1 VSNLSELLPAGGGQN
16 NFTFT
21 ASGAVSNG
29 DAVVLNSDG
38 TVTSV
43 GNVAAAIGSIVEI
56 STQTNINTRTTSSA
70 YDSTNNKVVIAYQ
83 GSSNYG
89 YAVVGTISG
98 STVSYGTPVA
108 WTSTSIERPSI
119 AFGNGKVVV
128 SYKDQTGGTK
138 ARVGTVSG
146 TSISF
151 GNAETIDSNATAGDN
166 SIAYHAAE
174 NKFVVALQDNGSS
187 SYGKA
192 SVGTVSGTTISFGSQ
207 ATFESAYTLLE
218 GRGVVYDSTNEKI
231 VIIYTDSADNN
242 RGTAVVGTVSG
253 TSISFGTV
261 AKFGSSTFGSLTL
274 AATFDA
280 SAGKIV
286 VAGREGQNSYAAYA
300 VGTVSG
306 TNISF
311 GTETVFLSESI
322 ANRYSS
328 IEYMASAKKVVIST
342 SSSSSGGLL
351 HPGTV
356 SGTSISFDSTTA
368 SGADADYT
376 VAALSDD
383 TAARKMHVT
392 FSDPNNSQ
400 RLSGRAFSPIQTNLT
415 STSFIGLAAQAI
427 SNSATGTVNTVG
439 SLNESQSGLTI
450 GSDYYVQEDGTI
462 STTSTSPAVKIGQAI
477 KATTINMK
485 NRS

>member
-1 VSNLSELLPAGGGQN
+1 MSNLSELLPAGGGQN

-38 TVTSV
+38 TVTSA

-70 YDSTNNKVVIAYQ
+70 YDSTNNKVVIVYQ

-89 YAVVGTISG
+89 YAVLGTISG
-98 STVSYGTPVA
+98 STVSYQTPVA
-108 WTSTSIERPSI
+108 WTSTSIESPSV

-128 SYKDQTGGTK
+128 AYKDQTGGTK

-146 TSISF
+146 NTISF
-151 GNAETIDSNATAGDN
+151 GSEATIDSNATAGDQ

-174 NKFVVALQDNGSS
+174 DKFVVALQDNGSS

-207 ATFESAYTLLE
+207 TIFESAYTLLE

-231 VIIYTDSADNN
+231 VIIYTDSANSN
-242 RGTAVVGTVSG
+242 TGTGIVGTVSG
-253 TSISFGTV
+253 TSISFGS
-261 AKFGSSTFGSLTL
+261 AATFGSNSFTL

-286 VAGREGQNSYAAYA
+286 ATGREGSNSYAVYA

-306 TNISF
+306 TSISF
-311 GTETVFLSESI
+311 GTRTVFLSENI

-342 SSSSSGGLL
+342 SSPTSGGLL
-351 HPGTV
+351 HPGAV
-356 SGTSISFDSTTA
+356 SGTSITFDSTTA
-368 SGADADYT
+368 SGADATYT

-383 TAARKMHVT
+383 TTARKMHVT

-415 STSFIGLAAQAI
+415 SASFIGLAAQAI
-427 SNSATGTVNTVG
+427 SDSATGTINTVG

-462 STTSTSPAVKIGQAI
+462 STTSASPAVKIGQAI

>member
-1 VSNLSELLPAGGGQN
+1 MSNLSELLPAGGGQN

-56 STQTNINTRTTSSA
+56 STQTNIHPRTTSST

-174 NKFVVALQDNGSS
+174 DKFVVALQDNGSS

-207 ATFESAYTLLE
+207 TTFESAYTLLE

-231 VIIYTDSADNN
+231 VIIYTDSANSN
-242 RGTAVVGTVSG
+242 TGTGIVGTVSG
-253 TSISFGTV
+253 TSISFGS
-261 AKFGSSTFGSLTL
+261 AATFGSNSFTL

-286 VAGREGQNSYAAYA
+286 VAGREGSNSYAAYV

-306 TNISF
+306 TSISF
-311 GTETVFLSESI
+311 GTRTVFLSESI
-322 ANRYSS
+322 ANKYSS

-342 SSSSSGGLL
+342 SSSPSGGLL

-368 SGADADYT
+368 SGADASYT

-415 STSFIGLAAQAI
+415 STAFIGLAAQAI
-427 SNSATGTVNTVG
+427 SDSASGTINTAG

-450 GSDYYVQEDGTI
+450 GSDYYVQENGTI

>member
-1 VSNLSELLPAGGGQN
+1 MSNLSELLPAGGGQN

-56 STQTNINTRTTSSA
+56 STQTNIHPRTTSST

-128 SYKDQTGGTK
+128 SYKDQSGGTK

-151 GNAETIDSNATAGDN
+151 GSAATIDSNATAGDN

-174 NKFVVALQDNGSS
+174 DKFVVALQDNGSS

-207 ATFESAYTLLE
+207 TTFESAYTLLE

-231 VIIYTDSADNN
+231 VIIYTDSANSN
-242 RGTAVVGTVSG
+242 TGTGIVGTVSG
-253 TSISFGTV
+253 TSISFGS
-261 AKFGSSTFGSLTL
+261 AATFGSNSFTL

-286 VAGREGQNSYAAYA
+286 VAGREGSNSYAAYV

-306 TNISF
+306 TSISF
-311 GTETVFLSESI
+311 GTRTVFLSESI
-322 ANRYSS
+322 ANKYSS

-368 SGADADYT
+368 SGADASYT

-415 STSFIGLAAQAI
+415 STAFIGLAAQAI
-427 SNSATGTVNTVG
+427 SDSASGTINTAG

>member
-1 VSNLSELLPAGGGQN
+1 MSNLSELLPAGGGQN

-29 DAVVLNSDG
+29 DAVVLNSGG

-56 STQTNINTRTTSSA
+56 STQTNIHPRTTSST

-138 ARVGTVSG
+138 ARVGIVSG

-174 NKFVVALQDNGSS
+174 DKFVVALQDNGSS

-207 ATFESAYTLLE
+207 TTFESAYTLLE

-231 VIIYTDSADNN
+231 VIIYTDSANSN
-242 RGTAVVGTVSG
+242 TGTGIVGTVSG
-253 TSISFGTV
+253 TSISFGS
-261 AKFGSSTFGSLTL
+261 AATFGSNSFTL

-286 VAGREGQNSYAAYA
+286 VAGREGSNSYAAYV

-306 TNISF
+306 TSISF
-311 GTETVFLSESI
+311 GTRTVFLSESI
-322 ANRYSS
+322 ANKYSS

-342 SSSSSGGLL
+342 SSSSSSGLL

-368 SGADADYT
+368 SGADASYT

-415 STSFIGLAAQAI
+415 STAFIGLAAQAI
-427 SNSATGTVNTVG
+427 SDSATGTINTAG

-462 STTSTSPAVKIGQAI
+462 STTSTSPAVKIGQAV

>member
-1 VSNLSELLPAGGGQN
+1 MSYLGRQLNAPASTVELTAEGAITAGKPCIIE
-16 NFTFT
+16 
-21 ASGAVSNG
+21 A
-29 DAVVLNSDG
+29 D
-38 TVTSV
+38 
-43 GNVAAAIGSIVEI
+43 GNVAQAGNAAASIGSIVEI
-56 STQTNINTRTTSSA
+56 STHTNIHPRSASSA
-70 YDSTNNKVVIAYQ
+70 YDSTNNKIVIAYSAQ

-128 SYKDQTGGTK
+128 SYKDQSGGTK

-174 NKFVVALQDNGSS
+174 DKFVVALQDNGSS

-207 ATFESAYTLLE
+207 VTFESAYTFVE

-231 VIIYTDSADNN
+231 VIIYTDNGSSN
-242 RGTAVVGTVSG
+242 RGTGIVGTVSG
-253 TSISFGTV
+253 TSISFGSP
-261 AKFGSSTFGSLTL
+261 ATFGDASYGSMTL

-286 VAGREGQNSYAAYA
+286 VTGREGQNSYAAYV

-306 TNISF
+306 TNITF
-311 GTETVFLSESI
+311 GTQTVFLSESI

-328 IEYMASAKKVVIST
+328 IEYSASAEKVVIAT
-342 SSSSSGGLL
+342 SSSSGGLL
-351 HPGTV
+351 HPGAV
-356 SGTSISFDSTTA
+356 SGTSITFDSTTA

-376 VAALSDD
+376 VGALSDD
-383 TAARKMHVT
+383 TTARKIHVT
-392 FSDPNNSQ
+392 LSDPNNSQ
-400 RLSGRAFSPIQTNLT
+400 RLSGRVFAPIQANLT
-415 STSFIGLAAQAI
+415 SENFIGFAENDCTDNGLATIQLGG
-427 SNSATGTVNTVG
+427 SVNDKQT
-439 SLNESQSGLTI
+439 GLTA
-450 GSDYYVQEDGTI
+450 GQTYFVQKNGTI
-462 STTSTSPAVKIGQAI
+462 SIAADTPSVTAGTAVS
-477 KATTINMK
+477 ATK
-485 NRS
+485 LLVKG